1 MYLRRNR
8 PLLHSILITFFSRSL
23 IHENLKKPFFAL
35 SYLICVFFFISFFW
49 GSIFFVIV
57 FFLYHAVFLFSFFN
71 VFFLFLLF
79 CLFFFLLSLF
89 LYIYIIQP
97 FFLTFSFYF
106 IMNHCNGL

>member
-57 FFLYHAVFLFSFFN
+57 FLLHHAVFSFSFCHR
-71 VFFLFLLF
+71 VFLFLPFVLF
-79 CLFFFLLSLF
+79 SLFLSLFLCLFFFSV
-89 LYIYIIQP
+89 
-97 FFLTFSFYF
+97 SF
-106 IMNHCNGL
+106 